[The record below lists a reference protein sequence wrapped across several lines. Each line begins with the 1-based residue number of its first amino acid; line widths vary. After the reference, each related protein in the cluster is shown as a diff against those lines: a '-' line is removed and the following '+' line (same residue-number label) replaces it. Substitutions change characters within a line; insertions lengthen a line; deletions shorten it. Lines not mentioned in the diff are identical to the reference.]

1 MVQVQLGY
9 AADGVGNGVAYAR
22 LSSRTGERLVR
33 AAFRVPL
40 ALRQA
45 QDDSVWDRRVSYAA
59 VAAIATLLSDRG
71 IDRVSFLVPD
81 ANLVSDRNEHRDVP
95 PPIVLPY
102 VRLGCALN
110 RFKSYA
116 LAFGDDPDL
125 VHRARA
131 EVVLNPAA

>member
-40 ALRQA
+40 RQA
-45 QDDSVWDRRVSYAA
+45 HDDTIRHRLVSYGALTS
-59 VAAIATLLSDRG
+59 IAGLLSDRG

>member
-33 AAFRVPL
+33 AAFRVQRCRGL
-40 ALRQA
+40 DDREVAYGALT
-45 QDDSVWDRRVSYAA
+45 
-59 VAAIATLLSDRG
+59 AIAVLLSDRG
-71 IDRVSFLVPD
+71 VEHPMFVVPD

-110 RFKSYA
+110 RFKSYTLA
-116 LAFGDDPDL
+116 LGDDPDL
-125 VHRARA
+125 MHRARA
-131 EVVLNPAA
+131 EVALHHAA

>member
-40 ALRQA
+40 RQA
-45 QDDSVWDRRVSYAA
+45 QDDAIRQRLVSYSALTA
-59 VAAIATLLSDRG
+59 VATMLAERGVDRAT
-71 IDRVSFLVPD
+71 FFVPD
-81 ANLVSDRNEHRDVP
+81 GNLVSDRNEHRDVP

-110 RFKSYA
+110 KFKSYT
-116 LAFGDDPDL
+116 LAHGDDPDL
-125 VHRARA
+125 IQRARA
-131 EVVLNPAA
+131 EVALNPAA